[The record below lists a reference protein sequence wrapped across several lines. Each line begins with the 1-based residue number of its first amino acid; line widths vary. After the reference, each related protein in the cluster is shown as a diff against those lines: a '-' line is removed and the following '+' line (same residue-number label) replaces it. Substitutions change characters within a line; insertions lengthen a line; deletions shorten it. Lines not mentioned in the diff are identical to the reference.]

1 MTATYYPNAEM
12 QGSSVEKLWPPESIQ
27 LSFKF
32 QALSLISGQVTIQLL
47 WALMC

>member
-1 MTATYYPNAEM
+1 MTTMYHPNAEM

-32 QALSLISGQVTIQLL
+32 QALEFDHLLVDKSLGFSGP
-47 WALMC
+47 